1 MERFSEI
8 ITGLGIPAKIE
19 QEIRGSIDAILT
31 NGLSID
37 EKLENLKAIGEDGSA
52 KIVSAYL
59 NLIGLEAT
67 YVNPQE
73 AGLFVSNEP
82 GNAQIL
88 PESFAKIYSLRERE
102 GILVIPGFFGYTTD
116 GKLMTFSRGGSD
128 ITGSIEIGRAS
139 CREKI
144 ERLV

>member
-1 MERFSEI
+1 MTGVQTCALPIYLGDALGRKEPYEQHVDAIMERFSEI

-37 EKLENLKAIGEDGSA
+37 EKLEDLKAIGEDGSA

-67 YVNPQE
+67 YVNPRSE
-73 AGLFVSNEP
+73 E
-82 GNAQIL
+82 
-88 PESFAKIYSLRERE
+88 
-102 GILVIPGFFGYTTD
+102 
-116 GKLMTFSRGGSD
+116 
-128 ITGSIEIGRAS
+128 
-139 CREKI
+139 
-144 ERLV
+144 